1 MLKRISYKQF
11 SEFLVEDGYT
21 EAELKH
27 LFKAVKSFDKE
38 IKKWFID
45 WVNGGGL
52 PTDEIEDKNISFFID
67 EMKLKP
73 VNAFIVMN
81 WLKTDPETAKYVL
94 QREVPA
100 LVIDE
105 DLRNAA
111 QEYLDKHAAESSAQA
126 EGEEDL
132 SDLCE

>member
-1 MLKRISYKQF
+1 MFNRISYKQF
-11 SEFLVEDGYT
+11 SEFLSEDGYT

-38 IKKWFID
+38 IKKWFIK
-45 WVNGGGL
+45 WLNGGGL
-52 PTDEIEDKNISFFID
+52 PSDEIEDVTISFFID

-73 VNAFIVMN
+73 VNAFIIMN

-94 QREVPA
+94 QREVPV
-100 LVIDE
+100 LEITE
-105 DLRNAA
+105 ELKNTA
-111 QEYLDKHAAESSAQA
+111 QEFLDKHAVEVSDQ
-126 EGEEDL
+126 EDGEEDL

>member
-1 MLKRISYKQF
+1 MFKRISYKQF
-11 SEFLVEDGYT
+11 SEFLIEDGYT
-21 EAELKH
+21 EAELRH
-27 LFKAVKSFDKE
+27 LFKTVKSFDKE

-45 WVNGGGL
+45 WVNGEGL
-52 PTDEIEDKNISFFID
+52 PSDEIEDKKISFFID

-94 QREVPA
+94 QREVPV
-100 LVIDE
+100 LEITE
-105 DLRNAA
+105 DLKNTA
-111 QEYLDKHAAESSAQA
+111 QEYLDKHAAESSAQDA
-126 EGEEDL
+126 SEEDM

>member
-1 MLKRISYKQF
+1 MFNRISYKQF
-11 SEFLVEDGYT
+11 SEFLSEDGYT

-38 IKKWFID
+38 IKKWFIK
-45 WVNGGGL
+45 WLNGGGL
-52 PTDEIEDKNISFFID
+52 PSDEIEDVTISFFID

-73 VNAFIVMN
+73 VNAFIIMN

-94 QREVPA
+94 QREVPV
-100 LVIDE
+100 LEITE
-105 DLRNAA
+105 ELKNTA
-111 QEYLDKHAAESSAQA
+111 QEFLDKHAVEVSDQ
-126 EGEEDL
+126 EDVEEDL